1 MCRIVTVGQLI
12 MLIENV
18 SDNSI
23 SQPTLGIQKCLHASL
38 EANWFILRVQAD
50 TVSKMEVI

>member
-1 MCRIVTVGQLI
+1 MCRIVTVIQLKI
-12 MLIENV
+12 LIENV

-23 SQPTLGIQKCLHASL
+23 STLSILKFLHASL